1 MQRMTR
7 PVGYLHDW
15 TLSPGSTVELRASGD
30 GRAQVQLVRLSG
42 LIGKP
47 LPHAYAE
54 TALGEPV
61 DVMLSPQPVPAGS
74 FAHAA
79 HGPAV
84 PAGDGWCWRLRL
96 FPTLVD
102 QGEVMAWGDGPRIAL
117 DQGMLVAA
125 WQGQTAR
132 LPISARSWWECELAL
147 QDGAMSLTLTPVGGN
162 AWALGPPRRAAMPLA
177 SQAIAGPLVLGRG
190 FNGKLEAPSLEAS
203 GAVVA
208 RWDFAAAMTT
218 QHVPGEGPRAA
229 PLALVNAPRRAVT
242 GSRWTGEHHDWT
254 TQPGHYGAI
263 HFHDDDL
270 SDCCWPVTAALPLP
284 EDTSSGIYAVRIDS
298 AAGTRHVPFFVR
310 GRKAASIAFLVPTF
324 SYLAYGNSRWHS
336 VSGGAAQAPYVAE
349 LADMQRHGLSLY
361 SLHRDGSGI
370 GSVTRRRPIINS
382 EPGFLGEAI
391 GGQVLFNDDLR
402 IIAWLDALG
411 MPYDIV
417 TDDDLHAQGTAALA
431 GYRVILTGV
440 HPEYHSR
447 QTLDAIEGFAATG
460 GRIIYL
466 GGNGFYWRVDML
478 PGAQHVM
485 ELRRAEG
492 GIRTWAEEPGE
503 YVHQSDGRLGGLW
516 RRLGRAPNQLVG
528 IGFSAQGVE
537 DDSAPFARTPAAA
550 DPRAAW
556 LFEGVIAE
564 PFGCDQGFGAA
575 AGYELDRADW
585 RLGTPAH
592 ALVIAQSLPMTA
604 ATWPVNEERL
614 TTELLTAE
622 DPIRADITFFERKG
636 GGAVL
641 SFGSI
646 MLAGCLE
653 ETDGLGR
660 LLANAVRRF
669 AAPEP
674 FALPPG

>member
-1 MQRMTR
+1 MTR
-7 PVGYLHDW
+7 PTGYLHDW
-15 TLSPGSTVELRASGD
+15 TLSPGSPVELRASGD
-30 GRAQVQLVRLSG
+30 GPARVQLVRLSG
-42 LIGKP
+42 LVGKP

-54 TALGEPV
+54 TPIGPPLEV
-61 DVMLSPQPVPAGS
+61 VLSPQPVPAGS
-74 FAHAA
+74 FAHAE
-79 HGPAV
+79 HGPAAQ
-84 PAGDGWCWRLRL
+84 AGESWCWRLRL
-96 FPTLVD
+96 FPTLTD
-102 QGEVMAWGDGPRIAL
+102 QGAVMAWGDGPVMRL
-117 DQGMLVAA
+117 DHGALVAT
-125 WQGQTAR
+125 WQGAEVR
-132 LPISARSWWECELAL
+132 LPVSPRSWWECELAW
-147 QDGAMSLTLTPVGGN
+147 QDGTLSLTLTAVGTDS
-162 AWALGPPRRAAMPLA
+162 WALGAPRRAAVPLPA
-177 SQAIAGPLVLGRG
+177 RAIAGPLVLAKGYS
-190 FNGKLEAPSLEAS
+190 GKLEAPTLTID

-208 RWDFAAAMTT
+208 RWDFAEAMTT

-229 PLALVNAPRRAVT
+229 PLVLVNTPRRAVT

-254 TQPGHYGAI
+254 VHPAHYGAI

-270 SDCCWPVTAALPLP
+270 SDCLWPVTATLPMP
-284 EDTSSGIYAVRIDS
+284 DDTPSGIYAVRIE
-298 AAGTRHVPFFVR
+298 AEGGTCHVPFFVR
-310 GRKAASIAFLVPTF
+310 GSQQARIAFVVPTF

-336 VSGGAAQAPYVAE
+336 VSGGAAQAPYQAD
-349 LADMQRHGLSLY
+349 LAAMQRHGLSLY

-370 GSVTRRRPIINS
+370 GSVSRRRPILNS
-382 EPGFLGEAI
+382 AAGFLGEAI

-411 MPYDIV
+411 MPYEIV
-417 TDDDLHAQGTAALA
+417 TDDDLHAHGMATLE
-431 GYRVILTGV
+431 GYGVILTGV

-466 GGNGFYWRVDML
+466 GGNGFYWRVDFL

-516 RRLGRAPNQLVG
+516 RRLGRAPNRLVG

-550 DPRAAW
+550 DPRVAW
-556 LFEGVIAE
+556 LFEGVTAE

-575 AGYELDRADW
+575 AGYELDRADH

-622 DPIRADITFFERKG
+622 DPIRADITFFEREN

-641 SFGSI
+641 AFGSI

-653 ETDGLGR
+653 EADGLGR
-660 LLANAVRRF
+660 LVANAVRRF

-674 FALPPG
+674 FALPSD